1 VGDLA
6 GLVRISLLIPS
17 AHHAQWH
24 RRAWSSFCLRGSLS
38 FEQLGCLSGVA
49 SAGLWFNTHTEHCN
63 AFVLKRRAGIA
74 TVRSRISL
82 SLFVL
87 GNHELNKP
95 MLRLVVACGQ
105 NIFVYVLYYIFVY
118 IIFFIFVFVNLKNR
132 EIEFTSSRNF
142 LECLSSV
149 YFFLQM

>member
-1 VGDLA
+1 MGDLA
-6 GLVRISLLIPS
+6 GFVRISRLFFF

-38 FEQLGCLSGVA
+38 FEQVGCLSGVA

-87 GNHELNKP
+87 GNYELNKP

-105 NIFVYVLYYIFVY
+105 KFCVYVLYN
-118 IIFFIFVFVNLKNR
+118 IFFILY
-132 EIEFTSSRNF
+132 F
-142 LECLSSV
+142 LYLCP
-149 YFFLQM
+149 